1 MIQASSLLFFSLDL
15 SASVFRA
22 WTAIVGVAALAI
34 LGEVLIAAAMR
45 KLGDL
50 DELRTGT
57 GVKSYFGPI
66 KAVLSS
72 PMFVIGALCMALNF
86 FAMLWALSIAAL
98 SLVFPATASLTYI
111 GNAVAAKLFLK
122 ENVDRRRWLAVLF
135 VAVGVVLLSR

>member
-1 MIQASSLLFFSLDL
+1 MIEASSLLFFSLDL

-50 DELRTGT
+50 DELRIGT
-57 GVKSYFGPI
+57 GIKSYFGPI

-72 PMFVIGALCMALNF
+72 PMFVIGSLCMALNF